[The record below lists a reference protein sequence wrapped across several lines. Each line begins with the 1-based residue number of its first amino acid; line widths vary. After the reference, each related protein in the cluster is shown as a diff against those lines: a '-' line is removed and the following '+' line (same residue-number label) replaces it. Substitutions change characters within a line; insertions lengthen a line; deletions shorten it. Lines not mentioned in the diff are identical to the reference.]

1 MGTEN
6 QRGNEVMKPS
16 ELKIKLR
23 WAKNLRICCEERN
36 GSSYLQGR
44 RRDDAEVRGWTMW
57 KVVMSYLWT
66 KIKHKEELDDFSGGS
81 KFLRSNLDCPKIS
94 PVNFFFADIGSYSG
108 PVIRDALPVIL
119 CLYITI
125 MQINKINTNNI
136 IKSLL
141 VFFFIL

>member
-23 WAKNLRICCEERN
+23 WAKNLRICGEERN

-81 KFLRSNLDCPKIS
+81 KFLLSNLDCSKIS
-94 PVNFFFADIGSYSG
+94 PVNFFFADIGSFRTSHTRRFARYSMFVHHNNAG
-108 PVIRDALPVIL
+108 QQNKHQQYYQI
-119 CLYITI
+119 ITG
-125 MQINKINTNNI
+125 
-136 IKSLL
+136 L
-141 VFFFIL
+141 FFIL